1 MTDSAALVVE
11 IHVPLTPDPAAA
23 ASGEEQFPWIDDI
36 VDYLAEVEDTGDIMV
51 VDEGEQSDDHYV
63 FFVAGADEGSL
74 LNVAARV
81 ASRPGVPTG
90 VFAMVTDDDAEEVGL
105 GRRVELS

>member
-1 MTDSAALVVE
+1 MTDPAALVVE

-23 ASGEEQFPWIDDI
+23 ASGEDQFPWIEQI
-36 VDYLAEVEDTGDIMV
+36 VDFVSEVEDTGEIMV
-51 VDEGEQSDDHYV
+51 VDEGEQADDHYV
-63 FFVAGADEGSL
+63 FFIAGADERTL